1 MSKLVEDLR
10 KLNKDELVEKKNA
23 NLIELKK
30 IKFDLKS
37 GDITA
42 EKINKAREFKLEVAR
57 ISTVLTELEL
67 IKENGKEE

>member
-1 MSKLVEDLR
+1 MSKLAEDFR
-10 KLNKDELVEKKNA
+10 KLNREELLEKKNS

-42 EKINKAREFKLEVAR
+42 EKINKARELKKEVAV
-57 ISTVLTELEL
+57 ISTVLNELE
-67 IKENGKEE
+67 IVTENGK